1 MDVRKKRDSLT
12 QILVLV
18 HETTALTLG
27 QILPMIAHHKLLT
40 DQYNMIDSLKEL
52 TMDGSPDEILTD
64 EHRYVLDH
72 AESIREQYK
81 QTPVHLN
88 RLCSEW
94 SQMLVLVTL
103 DDHLGMVV
111 DLFIDKHK
119 FEGTNVKAKIPALF
133 DKLNASYSQPQAF
146 IDFFNSL

>member
-1 MDVRKKRDSLT
+1 MIVRSKKHDCPVH
-12 QILVLV
+12 ILVLNRD
-18 HETTALTLG
+18 TTALTLG

-88 RLCSEW
+88 RLCSEL
-94 SQMLVLVTL
+94 SPMLVLITRRSSRY
-103 DDHLGMVV
+103 GC
-111 DLFIDKHK
+111 
-119 FEGTNVKAKIPALF
+119 
-133 DKLNASYSQPQAF
+133 
-146 IDFFNSL
+146 